1 MAGRNVQP
9 SGVHLLWGQRQRPP
23 RGPKPTLSLE
33 QIVDEAVRLADS
45 EGMEALSMQRLA
57 SELGVGTMSLYR
69 YVPSKED
76 LTSLMVDAAIGTPP
90 VIGERTGWR
99 AAMEMWA
106 RANLRVF
113 ERHPWTLALVTRP
126 RVMGPNEVGYLEVA
140 LAALHGTG
148 LEPAEKLNAVL
159 LINGYVRGSAP
170 FLPERE
176 PEEPQMVSWQ
186 LLADLGQEERFPNI
200 VEVMAAVA
208 DGGAE
213 ADIPFEYGLRRVLD
227 GIEARIEP
235 V

>member
-9 SGVHLLWGQRQRPP
+9 SGVHLLWGERPRPP

-45 EGMEALSMQRLA
+45 EGMDALSMQRLA

-76 LTSLMVDAAIGTPP
+76 LTSLMVDAAIGAPP
-90 VIGERTGWR
+90 EIGARTGWR
-99 AAMEMWA
+99 AAMEIWA
-106 RANLRVF
+106 RANVNVF

-126 RVMGPNEVGYLEVA
+126 RVMGPNEVGYLEVG

-148 LEPAEKLNAVL
+148 LEPVEKLNAVL
-159 LINGYVRGSAP
+159 LINGFVRGSAP
-170 FLPERE
+170 FLAE
-176 PEEPQMVSWQ
+176 PEPDEPQMVSWK

-200 VEVMAAVA
+200 VEVMAAAA
-208 DGGAE
+208 DGRSE

-227 GIEARIEP
+227 GIAARIEP
-235 V
+235 A